1 MGLFSVDNA
10 KVTRG
15 VRRSATTKKN
25 GITISGCGRDG
36 ASGHS
41 RRNRTDPNPLRS
53 ILLEAGDRE
62 RPPRVDLAIGEE
74 DVGWVHI
81 PSAVTVD
88 ESRDVGLRGDRTL
101 WKSAQTTFLE
111 VLLTQELR
119 LDASVVV
126 RTSTLEETC
135 TRAFN

>member
-1 MGLFSVDNA
+1 M
-10 KVTRG
+10 
-15 VRRSATTKKN
+15 TTKKRYN
-25 GITISGCGRDG
+25 DQRLLRDG

-41 RRNRTDPNPLRS
+41 RRDRTEPNPLRGV
-53 ILLEAGDRE
+53 LLEASDRE

-74 DVGWVHI
+74 DMGRVHV

-88 ESRDVGLRGDRTL
+88 ESRDVGLRGDRSL
-101 WKSAQTTFLE
+101 WESAQTTFLE

-135 TRAFN
+135 KRASN